1 MCLTCGVLA
10 QYVRPMRRCLYRT
23 YPQYLAAHCTPVS
36 AIASRHHL
44 RSAAASL
51 SVCCAVLPLEFI
63 RTSGFLCR
71 RPDDLELTA
80 ETST

>member
-51 SVCCAVLPLEFI
+51 SVCCAVLPPVSY
-63 RTSGFLCR
+63 TH
-71 RPDDLELTA
+71 LTLPTNR
-80 ETST
+80 EV